1 MRKFLAGVIGI
12 GMALCLFGCANVNSV
27 TNIANTVEAKA
38 NGETV
43 DKNGEKHYYKY
54 FKIYELP
61 NDDGTINYNFD
72 LDYMMDDY
80 KDAYD
85 KVEGEIIIPD
95 GVTSFCSFS
104 GFDKVTKVVIPD
116 SVTVMDRNQFSNCD
130 ALEEVVMPDTMTTFE
145 GYSFWQ
151 CYNMHKVVLP
161 KSLKHLDNGSDVGF
175 DMQVDVY
182 FPAEVELETYNS
194 RTFGTLFTNMPFG
207 SKVRVFLVKDS
218 WMDKHFAELY
228 IDESNETYDGEYHNY
243 PEMLYWDGV
252 NTQSMR
258 NRWI

>member
-1 MRKFLAGVIGI
+1 MKKILLGVIG
-12 GMALCLFGCANVNSV
+12 ALTAMCMFGCFN
-27 TNIANTVEAKA
+27 ANTAMNIFTSSEAKA

-43 DKNGEKHYYKY
+43 DKDGVKHYYKY
-54 FKIYELP
+54 FKIYEIP
-61 NDDGTINYNFD
+61 GEDGSIDYNFD

-95 GVTSFCSFS
+95 GVTSFCNFS

-116 SVTVMDRNQFSNCD
+116 SVTVLDRNQFSNCD
-130 ALEEVVMPDTMTTFE
+130 ALEEVVLPDTMTTLK

-151 CYNMHKVVLP
+151 CYNLHKVVLP
-161 KSLKHLDNGSDVGF
+161 KSLKHLNEGADVGY
-175 DMQVDVY
+175 DMQCDVY

-194 RTFGTLFTNMPFG
+194 KSMFDVLFTSMPFG

-228 IDESNETYDGEYHNY
+228 IDESNDTYDGEYHNY
-243 PEMLYWDGV
+243 PEVLYWDGV
-252 NTQSMR
+252 NTQ
-258 NRWI
+258 